1 MKLNL
6 EGKVVVITGGT
17 AGIGK
22 ACVDDFLAEGCKVA
36 ICARSAD
43 KLESFR
49 SAYAAQPVLAVQA
62 DVSRPADME
71 RFAEETASY
80 FGGIDVWVNNA
91 GIYPKGYLAE
101 MSLDEWQQTF
111 DINVHGVLYGAR
123 AAIPYLKKRGK
134 GVIINAA
141 SFATLIPTAGRGAYG
156 VTKAAV
162 GHITKVLGA
171 ELAPDNIRVVSY
183 MPGFVATE
191 LTAPVITEYEG
202 NEIKRQLAQ
211 NRYGRVEEIAPVVVF
226 LSSDAACF
234 ITGSGIEASGGKYCV
249 QNPYVAWER

>member
-1 MKLNL
+1 MRLDL
-6 EGKVVVITGGT
+6 EEKVIVITGGT

-22 ACVDDFLAEGCKVA
+22 ACVDAFLAEGCQVA
-36 ICARSAD
+36 ICARSAER
-43 KLESFR
+43 LENFR
-49 SAYAAQPVLAVQA
+49 NAYAGQPVLAIQA
-62 DVSRPADME
+62 DVSRAADME
-71 RFAEETASY
+71 HLATQTASY

-101 MSLDEWQQTF
+101 MPLEEWQQTF
-111 DINVHGVLYGAR
+111 DINVNGVLYGAR
-123 AAIPYLKKRGK
+123 AAIPHLKNRGK

-141 SFATLIPTAGRGAYG
+141 SFATLMPTAGRGAYG
-156 VTKAAV
+156 ITKAAV
-162 GHITKVLGA
+162 GHMTKVLGA

-202 NEIKRQLAQ
+202 NQIKRQLAQ

-226 LSSDAACF
+226 LASDAASF